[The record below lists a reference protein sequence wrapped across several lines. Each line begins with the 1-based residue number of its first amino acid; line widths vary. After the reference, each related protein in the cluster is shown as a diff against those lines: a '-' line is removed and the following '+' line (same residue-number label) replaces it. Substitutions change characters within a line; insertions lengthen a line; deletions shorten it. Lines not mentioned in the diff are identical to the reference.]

1 MKMRNAV
8 NNALK
13 KAKSDIIVATVAK
26 TQRGNN
32 IALTVSEKYIAKA
45 LLKQRG
51 IESIYSKPKVS
62 RRMKNGTR

>member
-26 TQRGNN
+26 TQRDNN
-32 IALTVSEKYIAKA
+32 IALTISEKYIAEA
-45 LLKQRG
+45 LRKE
-51 IESIYSKPKVS
+51 IYESIYSKSKVS
-62 RRMKNGTR
+62 RRMKNGTK

>member
-32 IALTVSEKYIAKA
+32 IALTVSEKYIAEA
-45 LLKQRG
+45 LLKQRD
-51 IESIYSKPKVS
+51 I
-62 RRMKNGTR
+62 